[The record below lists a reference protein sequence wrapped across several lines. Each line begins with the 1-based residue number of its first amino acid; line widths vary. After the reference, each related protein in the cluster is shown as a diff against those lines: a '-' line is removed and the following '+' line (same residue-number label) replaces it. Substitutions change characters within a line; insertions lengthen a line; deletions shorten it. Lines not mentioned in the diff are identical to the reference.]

1 MVNSESAVERMAETA
16 AAFVAGLDA
25 SQRAVAAQ
33 PFGDDAARRDWHYVP
48 RVRPGLS
55 FREMTA
61 AQAKAAYA
69 LLATGLAG
77 SALAAT
83 TTIIG
88 LEDVLDEIE
97 GRTRHR
103 HRADYSTTVFGDP
116 EADTQWGWRFEG
128 HHVSVNVT
136 VAEGEVAATPLFL
149 GANPAEVLTPTTG
162 HAVTRPLAAEEDLAL
177 ELFDRLDDDQREEAW
192 LSHDAPDDI
201 LTKAAPR
208 LDELPV
214 VAGLRLAKLS
224 GSTESLAEALV
235 RLYLDRLPPPIAEK
249 RWARLRPVFG
259 DVRFAFAG
267 EPAHRRPHYYRLTGP
282 ALFVEYD
289 NTQDGANHIH
299 SVLRDPEGD
308 FGEDLLRAHRK
319 LDHGV

>member
-1 MVNSESAVERMAETA
+1 MAEA
-16 AAFVAGLDA
+16 AASFLALLDPGQRRVAG
-25 SQRAVAAQ
+25 Q
-33 PFGDDAARRDWHYVP
+33 PFDDRARRDWHYVP
-48 RVRPGLS
+48 RTRPGLS
-55 FREMTA
+55 FRDMA
-61 AQAKAAYA
+61 ATQQKAVYA
-69 LLATGLAG
+69 LVATGL
-77 SALAAT
+77 SQPALAAT

-97 GRTRHR
+97 GRARHR
-103 HRADYSTTVFGDP
+103 HRADYSTTVFGHP
-116 EADTQWGWRFEG
+116 DTDARWGWRFEG
-128 HHVSVNVT
+128 HHVSINVT
-136 VAEGEVAATPLFL
+136 VVDGEVAATPLFL
-149 GANPAEVLTPTTG
+149 GANPAEVVHPTTG
-162 HAVTRPLAAEEDLAL
+162 HAVTRPLAAEQDLAL
-177 ELFDRLDDDQREEAW
+177 ELLGRLSDEQRDEAM
-192 LSHDAPDDI
+192 LGDVAPDDI

-235 RLYLDRLPPPIAEK
+235 GLYLDRLPPPIAEK
-249 RWARLRPVFG
+249 RWARLRPHFG

-289 NTQDGANHIH
+289 NTQNGANHIH
-299 SVLRDPEGD
+299 SVLRDPDGD